1 MGYILMEPHPRE
13 VIHCVVGERDLFA
26 DWFENLRDFAA
37 RVAIRRRIDRVEE
50 GNFGD
55 HRYVG
60 EGVWELRIHFG
71 PGYRVYY
78 GEDGP
83 KIVLLLCG
91 GDKRTQEKDIRRA
104 QELWSA
110 WRKI

>member
-1 MGYILMEPHPRE
+1 MEPTSRDVRH
-13 VIHCVVGERDLFA
+13 VLTSSGKNVFGEWLIDLK
-26 DWFENLRDFAA
+26 DRAA
-37 RVAIRRRIDRVEE
+37 RAQILKRIDRIED

-55 HRYVG
+55 HRSVG

-83 KIVLLLCG
+83 ILVLLLCG
-91 GDKRTQEKDIRRA
+91 GDKRTQEKDIQRAKTFWRDYRRT
-104 QELWSA
+104 
-110 WRKI
+110 